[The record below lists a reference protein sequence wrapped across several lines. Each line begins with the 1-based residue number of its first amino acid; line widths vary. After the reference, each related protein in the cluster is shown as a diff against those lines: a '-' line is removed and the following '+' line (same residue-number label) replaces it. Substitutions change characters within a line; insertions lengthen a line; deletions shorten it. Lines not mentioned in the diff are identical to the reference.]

1 MTPRELTM
9 QAWFLYQKLINL
21 DIERRSN
28 RDRRINRDRQDSNLI
43 TGYSGRRNIKRGTR
57 LHLLLQRAYK
67 RYKRRLDACLRN
79 D

>member
-28 RDRRINRDRQDSNLI
+28 RDRRISRDRQESTLI

-67 RYKRRLDACLRN
+67 RYKRRLDACLRH